1 MPSIAAA
8 RRKVSPPS
16 GETAN
21 VETDELAALATKA

>member
-8 RRKVSPPS
+8 RGKVSSPV

-21 VETDELAALATKA
+21 VETDELAALATNA